1 MTLSFKTLRDANAS
15 RQTEWDSGN
24 VIDLAYRG
32 NELAGEVGEVCNVI
46 KNLDHERDARRCF
59 TIVADLAQEL
69 ADVIICA
76 DVIAH
81 IAGIDLG
88 KAVAE
93 KFNATS
99 EKVGLAT
106 IIMLPGIDYLA
117 EAKAE
122 QQRLYDA
129 DNFGAAVSDHYQVG
143 VTVPLKD
150 VESLRHAVDAHG
162 EYGNDASWDELLD
175 AANAITDPEASR

>member
-32 NELAGEVGEVCNVI
+32 NELAGEVGEASNVI
-46 KNLDHERDARRCF
+46 KKLERERLGIRGSRA
-59 TIVADLAQEL
+59 TIDDLAQEL
-69 ADVIICA
+69 ADVIICT
-76 DVIAH
+76 DLIAH
-81 IAGIDLG
+81 AAGIDLG

-106 IIMLPGIDYLA
+106 MIMLPGIDYLS

-122 QQRLYDA
+122 QQRLNDA

-143 VTVPLKD
+143 VTVPLKA
-150 VESLRHAVDAHG
+150 VEALERAADI
-162 EYGNDASWDELLD
+162 YGDELK
-175 AANAITDPEASR
+175 ITTLKSRIADLTKGDGQ